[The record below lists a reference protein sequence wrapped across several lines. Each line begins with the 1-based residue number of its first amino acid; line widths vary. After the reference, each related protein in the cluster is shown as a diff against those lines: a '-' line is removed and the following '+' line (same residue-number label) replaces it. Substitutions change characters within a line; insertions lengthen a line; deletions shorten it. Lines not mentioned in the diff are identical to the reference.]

1 MEGSM
6 SESDAVFESLN
17 LNPQLFI
24 NEIINTVD
32 DCFLEAFDFFF
43 QEASTK
49 LNAESTQRSQRLRQ
63 GVDCIREK
71 VQSVLDQKLAVWE
84 KYCLY
89 HCFSLPEGF
98 QLPNTLNDE
107 SNGNDI
113 VPDATSDHELDAQ
126 LESLRKKL
134 AEVGKESEM
143 LSQEIHAL
151 ERPSSHNARYIN
163 EAVQLFEQ
171 NSYTELFQ
179 EIMATASELR
189 LKMGKLNTNMIEETR
204 KMEAK
209 RIDNNKMDISAI
221 YAAKGLSN
229 TKLEYLQEFVTL
241 MKST

>member
-49 LNAESTQRSQRLRQ
+49 LNAEATQRSQRLRQ

-151 ERPSSHNARYIN
+151 ERPSSHNAR
-163 EAVQLFEQ
+163 
-171 NSYTELFQ
+171 
-179 EIMATASELR
+179 
-189 LKMGKLNTNMIEETR
+189 
-204 KMEAK
+204 
-209 RIDNNKMDISAI
+209 
-221 YAAKGLSN
+221 
-229 TKLEYLQEFVTL
+229 
-241 MKST
+241 